1 MAVQKKVVSL
11 IGISVACLFFASF
24 AFVSWSSLIQDVR
37 FRLFPSSM
45 AACECDSKCMQSSKQ
60 NIWADLS
67 ETEANDV
74 LKFLFSKPDLNL
86 TETSKGGRYASFQQ
100 SHLKMLIKF
109 RKVNT
114 VKLVETLQ
122 PNKTDALAY
131 INGSSGPPQR
141 WARVVVDEAATDEA
155 RIVNYMVCS

>member
-37 FRLFPSSM
+37 LRLFPSSM

-67 ETEANDV
+67 EAEANDV
-74 LKFLFSKPDLNL
+74 LKFLFSNADLNL
-86 TETSKGGRYASFQQ
+86 TEASKGGRYAAFQ
-100 SHLKMLIKF
+100 
-109 RKVNT
+109 
-114 VKLVETLQ
+114 
-122 PNKTDALAY
+122 
-131 INGSSGPPQR
+131 
-141 WARVVVDEAATDEA
+141 
-155 RIVNYMVCS
+155 